1 MGDEPQKHGLGMSL
15 IERLH
20 RQYKAFGSIAD
31 NYVVSL
37 NCNYRCHADLMEL
50 SSSLFYESKLKAC
63 ADVKCHPLAP
73 YPLKFICSSFDNS
86 KPSSPESPSEV
97 SLILNEVKEIVKY
110 EGWYLKDVCIMAIS
124 YKQVSIKVIYLDKSD
139 FSIRQI

>member
-1 MGDEPQKHGLGMSL
+1 MGDEPQKHGLGVSL

-20 RQYKAFGSIAD
+20 KQYKTFGSIAL
-31 NYVVSL
+31 NSVVSL
-37 NCNYRCHADLMEL
+37 NCNYRCHANLMEL

-63 ADVKCHPLAP
+63 ADVKCHPLAA

-97 SLILNEVKEIVKY
+97 ALILNEVKEVVKY
-110 EGWYLKDVCIMAIS
+110 EGWYLKDVCIMAVS
-124 YKQVSIKVIYLDKSD
+124 YKQVSNKVNIWIKVIFL
-139 FSIRQI
+139 FRQI